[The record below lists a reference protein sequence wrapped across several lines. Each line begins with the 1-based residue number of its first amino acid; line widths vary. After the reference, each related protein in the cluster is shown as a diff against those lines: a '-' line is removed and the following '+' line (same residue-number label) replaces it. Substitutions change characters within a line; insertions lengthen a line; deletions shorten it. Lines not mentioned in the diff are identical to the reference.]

1 MDRVNELGSG
11 KDHYNVF
18 DQSLLAE
25 TEDGELSAIVEEASR
40 ELSTPIALV
49 TLVLEQIQ
57 FFKTHYGLPSDLA
70 AARGTDRDVSFC
82 QFVVK
87 TGEPFEVND
96 AELDERVPKHLVKQ
110 YGIRSYLGI
119 PVLVD
124 GTVVGS
130 LCVIDTQPRMFS
142 KADRN
147 CLEKL
152 AVKVNQ
158 RLDGLNQRRNNP
170 CLGLFQRT
178 TQPAMAEIRDCL
190 LPMKH
195 AAFSGNLAAVEA
207 GPELRRA
214 LHMVDEVDYTPEM
227 MKEALESVK
236 RALSFCQDSFAEI
249 EVSIGDAGDSLEA
262 LDDALTNQTG
272 TSLSTIAISG
282 RELARKNV
290 DMVGGVKLPD
300 IVEDPTVST
309 PSCLGVA
316 LVADGLSLVAAR
328 MAAQNLVGG
337 MGMQTKDL
345 GAQAAI
351 EISGVDA
358 KDFGYDEISVGL
370 AHYAEGE
377 PTVSVHATD
386 DALIFRFPVVQ
397 A

>member
-1 MDRVNELGSG
+1 MDRIDELGSG
-11 KDHYNVF
+11 NDSYRAL
-18 DQSLLAE
+18 DSSLLAE

-40 ELSTPIALV
+40 ELATPIALV

-87 TGEPFEVND
+87 KGEPFEVND

-124 GTVVGS
+124 DSVVGS
-130 LCVIDTQPRMFS
+130 LCVIDTQPRKFS
-142 KADRN
+142 TADRN
-147 CLEKL
+147 CLKKL
-152 AVKVNQ
+152 GEKVNQ
-158 RLDGLNQRRNNP
+158 RLDGLNQRRKNP
-170 CLGLFQRT
+170 CLGLLQRT

-190 LPMKH
+190 LPMKD
-195 AAFSGNLAAVEA
+195 AVFSGNLAAVEA

-214 LHMVDEVDYTPEM
+214 MHMADEGSYTPEM
-227 MKEALESVK
+227 MKETLESVK
-236 RALSFCQDSFAEI
+236 RALSSCQDAFAEI
-249 EVSIGDAGDSLEA
+249 EASIGDAGDSLEA
-262 LDDALTNQTG
+262 LDDALTYRTATN
-272 TSLSTIAISG
+272 LSTIAISG

-290 DMVGGVKLPD
+290 EVVGGVKLPD

-316 LVADGLSLVAAR
+316 LVADGLSLIAAR
-328 MAAQNLVGG
+328 MAAQDLAGG
-337 MGMQTKDL
+337 MCMETKDL
-345 GAQAAI
+345 GAQAEIA
-351 EISGVDA
+351 ISGIDA
-358 KDFGYDEISVGL
+358 RDFGYEEIAVGL
-370 AHYAEGE
+370 AHYAEEE

-386 DALIFRFPVVQ
+386 DALTFRFPVVQ
-397 A
+397 T

>member
-1 MDRVNELGSG
+1 MDRIDELGPRS
-11 KDHYNVF
+11 DSYRAL

-25 TEDGELSAIVEEASR
+25 TEDGQLSAIVEEASR

-96 AELDERVPKHLVKQ
+96 AEVDERVPQHLVKQ

-119 PVLVD
+119 PVMVD
-124 GTVVGS
+124 GSVVGS
-130 LCVIDTQPRMFS
+130 LCVIDTQPRSFS
-142 KADRN
+142 QADRN

-158 RLDGLNQRRNNP
+158 RLDGLNKRRNNP

-214 LHMVDEVDYTPEM
+214 LHMLDEGDYTPGM
-227 MKEALESVK
+227 MMEALESVK
-236 RALSFCQDSFAEI
+236 RALSSCQDSFAEI

-262 LDDALTNQTG
+262 LDDALTTQPG

-290 DMVGGVKLPD
+290 EIVGGVKLPE
-300 IVEDPTVST
+300 ITEDPIVST

-328 MAAQNLVGG
+328 MAARDLEGG
-337 MGMQTKDL
+337 MSMQANNL
-345 GAQAAI
+345 GAQAEI
-351 EISGVDA
+351 TISGIA
-358 KDFGYDEISVGL
+358 ATDFDYEEIAAGL
-370 AHYAEGE
+370 AHYAEEE
-377 PTVSVHATD
+377 PTVSVHATGKD
-386 DALIFRFPVVQ
+386 LTFRFPVVQ
-397 A
+397 D